1 MFGNLSLYVAQEH
14 TMAALKNI
22 HQANNQ
28 FSPYAAVEPVNN
40 NMFDPMYHQLP
51 TYQNYAAKD
60 KQQPGRSDMH
70 FYDSHRPLH
79 FPTFHLGF
87 PQRLPSPSRAPTW
100 HQTTSV
106 HQQAQMSLASDQES
120 LQMPMPMAE
129 KCPFVEDKKPKQC
142 TSGVAL
148 SEHDITRSN
157 EMEMAS
163 NKAWTTQ
170 AHNPVYFDQKNANG
184 NFTNWLYEN
193 PNLVLGMFNSRG
205 FNLLREFCISNL
217 SCQHQEPGEEGVLTI
232 QLCFIGVCATEQGKS
247 LEATQI
253 GYLFS
258 QIMPQR
264 GYAIFEKL
272 VS

>member
-120 LQMPMPMAE
+120 LQMPMPVAE

-157 EMEMAS
+157 EMEMVS

-193 PNLVLGMFNSRG
+193 PNLVLGMFN
-205 FNLLREFCISNL
+205 LLLEFCLSNL
-217 SCQHQEPGEEGVLTI
+217 SCQHQEPAEEV
-232 QLCFIGVCATEQGKS
+232 V
-247 LEATQI
+247 
-253 GYLFS
+253 
-258 QIMPQR
+258 
-264 GYAIFEKL
+264 
-272 VS
+272 